1 MKYRKPFPT
10 TLLALA
16 IVLLLSPASA
26 KFQEMHPHRHDT
38 SEKLGDVN
46 FSVSCSAGAQKQF
59 NRATAMLHSFWY
71 DEAEKAY
78 AAIAKADPKCAMAY
92 WGVAMS
98 LYHPV
103 WAPAT
108 ATELQ
113 RGLAAVEKAK
123 AIGATTQREK
133 DYIAAI
139 EAFFKDS
146 DKLDHRTRALAYENA
161 MERVY
166 MNHPKDREAGIFYA
180 LALLGTALT
189 TDKTYA
195 NQIKA
200 AEILNKILPQEPE
213 HPGVAHYLI
222 HSFDYPELAHLALPA
237 ARSYSKIA
245 ASSPHALHMPSHI
258 FTRLGLWD
266 ESIQSNLASAKA
278 AREHLAKTHAGAS
291 AFDELHALD
300 YLVYAYLQ
308 QAQDEKAKRLLDQ
321 VNKVNKVDAEVLAAA
336 FALGAIPARYTLE
349 RRRWSD
355 AAALELRP
363 ASFPWERFRFVEAI
377 VYFARAIGAARTG
390 NVEAARADVER
401 LEKIH
406 AGMAGSKDPY
416 WPGQVEI
423 DKLSAAAWLAHAE
436 GKTEEAL
443 KLMREAVRVEDST
456 EKHPVTPGPII
467 PARELL
473 GEMLLELK
481 KPAEALREFEASLK
495 TSPNRFNGLYGAARA
510 AELAGDRKLA
520 GSYYAKL
527 VTLSKDADSVRE
539 ELKQAKDFVAK
550 N

>member
-195 NQIKA
+195 NQNKA

-436 GKTEEAL
+436 EKTEEAL